1 MANDL
6 LVKLYE
12 LPPLQPEFEKMQK
25 AGVIIRRPIGPENYK
40 VIAWITEH
48 FGEGWAGE
56 SENAFFN
63 NPKSIFIAIKDEKM
77 VGFACYDATVKGFFG
92 PTGVQEDC
100 RGLGI
105 GKALLIYTL
114 HGLKDAGYGYG
125 VIGSPGPVEFYV
137 KALGAME
144 IPCSAPGVYK
154 GML

>member
-12 LPPLQPEFEKMQK
+12 LPPLQPEIEKMQK
-25 AGVIIRRPIGPENYK
+25 VNVLIRRPIGPENYK
-40 VIAWITEH
+40 VIAWIKTY

-77 VGFACYDATVKGFFG
+77 VGFACYDATTKGFFG

-114 HGLKDAGYGYG
+114 HGLKDQGYGYG

-137 KALGAME
+137 KALNAIE
-144 IPCSAPGVYK
+144 IPNSIPGVYK
-154 GML
+154 GMI